1 MNLTDFKDQ
10 FNGGTRPNRFLVT
23 GAVGE
28 YGDAATKHTFH
39 VRSTFLPPV
48 TNITL
53 TLNAY
58 GRKVN
63 IPGDREYSPWQMTIY
78 DDIKNGTS
86 TQSTNNPTHLWD
98 LFTKWQNEINNHTTN
113 QPDGGGAPGTAPFLQ
128 YKRNWTIQHLDLN
141 GNLDPLKTFE
151 LIGCWPKTVSDIDL
165 NMTRRNFMNTFSV
178 IMLYDEIRINNT
190 SLDTTNT
197 NQQLLS

>member
-1 MNLTDFKDQ
+1 MNLTDFKNE

-28 YGDAATKHTFH
+28 YGEAATTHTFH
-39 VRSTFLPPV
+39 IRSTFLPPV

-78 DDIKNGTS
+78 DDIKNS
-86 TQSTNNPTHLWD
+86 EQNQSNPTHLWD
-98 LFTKWQNEINNHTTN
+98 LFTKWQNEINMHNSN
-113 QPDGGGAPGTAPFLQ
+113 RPDANGAPGAIPFLQ
-128 YKRNWTIQHLDLN
+128 YKRDWTIQHLDLN
-141 GNLDPLKTFE
+141 GNLDPLKKFE
-151 LIGCWPKTVSDIDL
+151 LRGCWPKTVSDIDL

-178 IMLYDEIRINNT
+178 IMLYDEIRINDT
-190 SLDTTNT
+190 DLDTTDAG
-197 NQQLLS
+197 QRLLS

>member
-23 GAVGE
+23 GEVGK
-28 YGDAATKHTFH
+28 YGGAATPHTFH

-78 DDIKNGTS
+78 DDIKNGS
-86 TQSTNNPTHLWD
+86 TTQANPTHLWD
-98 LFTKWQNEINNHTTN
+98 LFTKWQNEINSHNSN
-113 QPDGGGAPGTAPFLQ
+113 QPDRSGAPGPEPFLQ
-128 YKRNWTIQHLDLN
+128 YKRDWTIQHLNLN
-141 GNLDPLKTFE
+141 GNSTPLKTFQ

-178 IMLYDEIRINNT
+178 IMLYDEIKINGNT
-190 SLDTTNT
+190 LDTTAT
-197 NQQLLS
+197 GQDLLS

>member
-1 MNLTDFKDQ
+1 MNLTEFKDQ

-28 YGDAATKHTFH
+28 YGEAATTHTFH

-78 DDIKNGTS
+78 DDIKKGEQN
-86 TQSTNNPTHLWD
+86 QSNPTHLWD
-98 LFTKWQNEINNHTTN
+98 LFTKWQNEINIHNSN
-113 QPDGGGAPGTAPFLQ
+113 RPDENGAPGAAPFLQ
-128 YKRNWTIQHLDLN
+128 YKRDWTIQHLDLN
-141 GNLDPLKTFE
+141 GNLDPLKKFE
-151 LIGCWPKTVSDIDL
+151 LRGCWPKTVSDIDL

-178 IMLYDEIRINNT
+178 IMLYDEIRINDT
-190 SLDTTNT
+190 DLDTTDAG
-197 NQQLLS
+197 QRLLS